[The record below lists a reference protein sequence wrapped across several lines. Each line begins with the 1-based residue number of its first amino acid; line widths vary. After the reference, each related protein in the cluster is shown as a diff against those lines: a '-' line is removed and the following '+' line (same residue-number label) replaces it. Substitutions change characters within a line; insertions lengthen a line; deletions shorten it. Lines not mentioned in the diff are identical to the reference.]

1 MAAAAAAAR
10 DRGAMDGIDGHFFME
25 SRGHQG
31 RIDPARVIVVAWTR
45 HDLRGVKDT
54 GAGRQVGIH
63 LREADAIAGIH
74 TSRRMARNAASSP
87 LGGGRHGSEM
97 RMGRERQLAAPTSGN
112 AGNCSVTSTCSF
124 GMSTAARAAIRAQS
138 AIERWRWVSWSS
150 CECGAAGE
158 GSWWWS

>member
-10 DRGAMDGIDGHFFME
+10 DGGAMDGIDGHVFME

-45 HDLRGVKDT
+45 HDRRGVTDT

-63 LREADAIAGIH
+63 LREVDAIAGIH

-87 LGGGRHGSEM
+87 LGGERHGSEL
-97 RMGRERQLAAPTSGN
+97 RMGRERQLAAPTSGIN
-112 AGNCSVTSTCSF
+112 GNCSVTSTCSF
-124 GMSTAARAAIRAQS
+124 ETSTAARSVISAQS
-138 AIERWRWVSWSS
+138 AVARWRWVSWSS
-150 CECGAAGE
+150 CECGAAGQR
-158 GSWWWS
+158 S